1 MCFGFVPNIIVSS
14 PEAAKQFLKTHD
26 LNFAS
31 RPSLE
36 AAKHITYE
44 GKSLTF
50 ATYGPYWRNMR
61 KLCTLELLSN
71 LKINSFQAMRKK
83 ELSELVNILED
94 AAQEQVAVDL
104 SSRITSMSSDVSCQ
118 MVFWMKFEDKEF
130 DERGFGGVI
139 QEGMKMAV
147 AFNLGD
153 YFPYI
158 GALDLQGM
166 TRKMKDIAK
175 VWDQFLEKILD
186 DHDKPKEHGQ
196 TKDFVDTMLGILK
209 SGDSEFEFDR
219 SHIKAIL
226 MDMFS
231 ASAETSAT
239 TIEWTLSELLR
250 HPRVMKKAQKEL
262 EQVVGLNKMVEESDL
277 ESRGTWP
284 HEAAKYISYDQRNL
298 SFGAYGPY
306 LSVLDLQ
313 GLTKRMKAVAKVF
326 DKFLEKILDEHAIP
340 KDPGQ
345 TKDFVDTMLDIM
357 KSGVADF
364 EFDRTHI
371 KAVLLDMLAAAV
383 DTAATTVDWT
393 MSELLKNPQIMKK
406 VQNELAEVI
415 GMDKMVDESD
425 LASLEYLDL
434 PLELDMTEE
443 FGLVVTRANHLKA
456 TPSYRLHLN

>member
-1 MCFGFVPNIIVSS
+1 MRFGFVPNIIVSS

-50 ATYGPYWRNMR
+50 ATYGAYWHNMR

-118 MVFWMKFEDKEF
+118 MVFGMKFEDKEF

-158 GALDLQGM
+158 GALDLQGL

-196 TKDFVDTMLGILK
+196 TKDFVDTMLDILK

-226 MDMFS
+226 MDMFA

-277 ESRGTWP
+277 ER
-284 HEAAKYISYDQRNL
+284 
-298 SFGAYGPY
+298 
-306 LSVLDLQ
+306 
-313 GLTKRMKAVAKVF
+313 
-326 DKFLEKILDEHAIP
+326 
-340 KDPGQ
+340 
-345 TKDFVDTMLDIM
+345 
-357 KSGVADF
+357 
-364 EFDRTHI
+364 
-371 KAVLLDMLAAAV
+371 
-383 DTAATTVDWT
+383 
-393 MSELLKNPQIMKK
+393 
-406 VQNELAEVI
+406 
-415 GMDKMVDESD
+415 
-425 LASLEYLDL
+425 LEYLDMVS
-434 PLELDMTEE
+434 ELDMTEE
-443 FGLVVTRANHLKA
+443 FGLVVGRARHLMA
-456 TPSYRLHLN
+456 IPTWRLKKG

>member
-158 GALDLQGM
+158 GALDLQGL

-196 TKDFVDTMLGILK
+196 TKDFVDTMLDILK

-277 ESRGTWP
+277 ER
-284 HEAAKYISYDQRNL
+284 
-298 SFGAYGPY
+298 
-306 LSVLDLQ
+306 
-313 GLTKRMKAVAKVF
+313 
-326 DKFLEKILDEHAIP
+326 
-340 KDPGQ
+340 
-345 TKDFVDTMLDIM
+345 
-357 KSGVADF
+357 
-364 EFDRTHI
+364 
-371 KAVLLDMLAAAV
+371 
-383 DTAATTVDWT
+383 
-393 MSELLKNPQIMKK
+393 
-406 VQNELAEVI
+406 
-415 GMDKMVDESD
+415 
-425 LASLEYLDL
+425 LEYLDMVS
-434 PLELDMTEE
+434 ELDMTEE
-443 FGLVVTRANHLKA
+443 FGLVVGRATHLMA
-456 TPSYRLHLN
+456 IPTCRLKKG